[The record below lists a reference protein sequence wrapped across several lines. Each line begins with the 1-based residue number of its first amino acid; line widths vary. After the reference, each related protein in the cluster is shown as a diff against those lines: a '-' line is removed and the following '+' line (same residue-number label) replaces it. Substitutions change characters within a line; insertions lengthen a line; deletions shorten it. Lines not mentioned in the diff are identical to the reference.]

1 MIKHFIDINSLS
13 KKEIF
18 EIIDLAIMFKKAK
31 KDEAIPQILKGKSLA
46 MIFEL
51 PSSRTRVSFE
61 NAMTLLGGHALYL
74 KPGEIHLGSREI
86 LEDTSKV
93 LSRLCDGIFM
103 RAWEH
108 NSIIELSNHATV
120 PVFNG
125 LSDYNHPTQALADVM
140 TIIEN
145 IDKDIK
151 DIDLTFIG
159 DRTNVCNSLLNISM
173 KLGMGFKQIG
183 PKKYHMKKEV
193 IEEAVKAN
201 PKYKKSILI
210 TDNMKYIK
218 GTDIIYTDLWWWID
232 QEVEKEIRK
241 NAFMDKYQ
249 VNIEKLNKTKNPNIK
264 FMHCLPANREMEV
277 TSEVLDGENSLA
289 FMQTENRLYI
299 QMALLSHYMYQ
310 QKQLSSDE
318 TIKKHKEDIY
328 DQLKRMTKI

>member
-1 MIKHFIDINSLS
+1 MIKHFIDINNLS

-108 NSIIELSNHATV
+108 NSIIELANHATV

-159 DRTNVCNSLLNISM
+159 DRTNVCNSLMNISM

-193 IEEAVKAN
+193 IEQAKKVN
-201 PKYKKSILI
+201 PKYKKTILI

-249 VNIEKLNKTKNPNIK
+249 INIEMLTRTRNPNIK
-264 FMHCLPANREMEV
+264 FMHCLPAKREMEV
-277 TSEVLDGENSLA
+277 TTEVLDGENSLA
-289 FMQTENRLYI
+289 FKQTENRLYI
-299 QMALLSHYMYQ
+299 QMALLSYYMYH
-310 QKQLSSDE
+310 QKQLPSE
-318 TIKKHKEDIY
+318 QTIKKYKEDIC